1 VQLEGRTA
9 LVTGGSRG
17 IGRAACLAFAREGA
31 AVVVHCRARREDA
44 ERVAASIADDGG
56 RALVVQGDVADPA
69 DVARML
75 AEVDAFAGPRGLHVL
90 FNNAGIYPEGSL
102 ESLTLEDWERVLAIN
117 VRGPFLVT
125 KAALPLLER
134 AGGSRVITIG
144 SVMSYL
150 GTPGM
155 LHYATSKAAIIG
167 FTRCLAREL
176 ADRGITVNCVVPS
189 MVATETALADYPG
202 AEERAIRQQAIKRFQ
217 QPEDLVGAL
226 VFLASSASSFMTGQT
241 LVVDGGRVL
250 L

>member
-1 VQLEGRTA
+1 M
-9 LVTGGSRG
+9 
-17 IGRAACLAFAREGA
+17 
-31 AVVVHCRARREDA
+31 VVHCRARREDA